1 MYPCLLVII
10 RGRLVEQILMYASP
24 FLHTLDG
31 TKLRSPHL
39 VPKNDG
45 AMRHG

>member
-10 RGRLVEQILMYASP
+10 RGRLVDQILMYASP
-24 FLHTLDG
+24 LHTLDG
-31 TKLRSPHL
+31 TKLRRPHL
-39 VPKNDG
+39 VPKNNG